1 MNFRPLLALLG
12 TAVLVAPAAVAMP
25 SFPAPTVQEA
35 RTAAEFP
42 RLDAGAGAQ
51 SIVVSGGVLLAEV
64 SRDSFTITAAPP
76 KPVQYASFVG
86 DGQVM
91 WPFPASMISSP
102 YGYRAAPCSGCSTQ
116 HGGVDFD
123 PGAGSAI
130 PSVADGVV
138 TAAGTDGTYG
148 TTVMVRHTING
159 QVVHTMYAHMVP
171 SSLRV
176 KPGQSV
182 GKGQILGAVGTS
194 GAVSGPNLH
203 FEVRFGGV
211 QVNPTAWL
219 QAHAG

>member
-12 TAVLVAPAAVAMP
+12 TAVLVAPAAIATP
-25 SFPAPTVQEA
+25 SLPALTIQQVHA
-35 RTAAEFP
+35 AAEIP
-42 RLDAGAGAQ
+42 MLDAAADEQ
-51 SIVVSGGVLLAEV
+51 SIVVSAGVPGAEV

-76 KPVQYASFVG
+76 KPVHYASIVG
-86 DGQVM
+86 DGPVM

-159 QVVHTMYAHMVP
+159 QVVHTMYAHMVAG
-171 SSLRV
+171 SMRV

-211 QVNPTAWL
+211 QVDPTAWL
-219 QAHAG
+219 HAHAG